1 VTRAAA
7 TTRTAP
13 RLVAPGTA
21 VLGVGGAVLAAVIAL
36 GACSTPTPSI
46 VLALSNKDDQQCPT
60 TDCSMLPLPCRAVM
74 SIKIL
79 DRDDPST
86 IYHSQ
91 CTEVGFD
98 TNHTMCSLGGVELEP
113 ETAMPVTDL
122 IVEVAVFPASM
133 IPSDPTKGGALQ
145 CPQHIKYSGA
155 NGFPEESSPAPVL
168 GGRAFYHPGDTSVNV
183 TLGCTDLAMLEQSC
197 ATSDLVGVTATVEDF
212 ETLSSV
218 PASPA
223 GIASQLRVSV
233 GEPRML
239 DTGFAL
245 RVSDSRALDLVA
257 STSSNSVP
265 IWQRDVDLQFHDF
278 VCVDV
283 VEAVAQTTA
292 VLRCRPMGPGSRV
305 EAAGMWISRT
315 EVQQILSALTP
326 LAPLP
331 LKFPDSGLTIGVVVD
346 QAAIGVPGMVVT
358 SAVGNVRYLT
368 GQNMLSATST
378 SSTGIFV
385 APDAPFGTMFSTSG
399 PGRPTVTGIGGNVA
413 GKITVVVLQVG
424 NQQP

>member
-1 VTRAAA
+1 
-7 TTRTAP
+7 
-13 RLVAPGTA
+13 
-21 VLGVGGAVLAAVIAL
+21 
-36 GACSTPTPSI
+36 
-46 VLALSNKDDQQCPT
+46 
-60 TDCSMLPLPCRAVM
+60 
-74 SIKIL
+74 
-79 DRDDPST
+79 
-86 IYHSQ
+86 
-91 CTEVGFD
+91 

-113 ETAMPVTDL
+113 QTLIPVTDL

-133 IPSDPTKGGALQ
+133 IPSDPKTGELQ

-155 NGFPEESSPAPVL
+155 NGFPQENSPAPVL
-168 GGRAFYHPGDTSVNV
+168 GGRAFYHPGDATVNV

-197 ATSDLVGVTATVEDF
+197 ATSDLVNVTATVEDF

-218 PASPA
+218 QASSA

-239 DTGFAL
+239 DSGFAL
-245 RVSDSRALDLVA
+245 RVSDSRALDLV
-257 STSSNSVP
+257 SSTTSSSVS

-292 VLRCRPMGPGSRV
+292 VLRCRPMGTSSRV
-305 EAAGMWISRT
+305 EGTGMWISRT
-315 EVQQILSALTP
+315 EVQRILSALTP

-331 LKFPDSGLTIGVVVD
+331 LKFPDNGLTIGVVVD

-358 SAVGNVRYLT
+358 SAVGSVRYLT

-378 SSTGIFV
+378 STTGIFV